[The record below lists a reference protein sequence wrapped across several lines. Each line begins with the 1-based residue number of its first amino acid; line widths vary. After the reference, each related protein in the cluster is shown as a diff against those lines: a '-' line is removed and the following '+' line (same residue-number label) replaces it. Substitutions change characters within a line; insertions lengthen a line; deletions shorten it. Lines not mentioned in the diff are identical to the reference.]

1 MANLIIKSSADN
13 LVLQGSDASPAIT
26 VGATGTTTFAEN
38 LTLSGTA
45 NNLGTSTAGTL
56 TSGIT
61 YPAGHV
67 VNTSQVHDRD
77 VASHINTT
85 SDAHAASGIT
95 LSTPACTGSNYNI
108 ITFSSGS
115 YSEANALANVI
126 LYANKNGAGYSQVT
140 GASGNQAGGIRHYYS
155 DHRFLTIQW
164 VDNNGLTAGTN
175 IYQIYFRTASSTFYL
190 VHSGNDYQF
199 VVQEIQA

>member
-38 LTLSGTA
+38 MTLSGTA

-67 VNTSQVHDRD
+67 IQTVTASLDAQSGAITALSDTRRD
-77 VASHINTT
+77 NMTAQ
-85 SDAHAASGIT
+85 IT
-95 LSTPACTGSNYNI
+95 
-108 ITFSSGS
+108 
-115 YSEANALANVI
+115 NV
-126 LYANKNGAGYSQVT
+126 K
-140 GASGNQAGGIRHYYS
+140 SGNKVNIRMHFNLYVDMGDTADGGSCSIFRENTVISTHVGGHAQYFGGYDLAFYTDQVLDYTDTS
-155 DHRFLTIQW
+155 PA
-164 VDNNGLTAGTN
+164 VGTN
-175 IYQIYFRTASSTFYL
+175 NYYL
-190 VHSGNDYQF
+190 GMRAYSNCTIAMESGAKFNI
-199 VVQEIQA
+199 VLQEIQG